1 MLAAHP
7 LACRAHPQV
16 CQGLGSEVAGH
27 TSLCSRPQVLAQRS
41 AVLRVLQELGLGQQ
55 DLEEKVVECW
65 NKVDLLPGGGLL
77 PPEGA
82 HAGQLHGRERS
93 DDEGRSVGRSANA
106 AGCGGGGTGPRSAYE
121 AERRLPAAVE
131 ALLGSDPAATR
142 YRPAAV
148 ATSAYNGHGLQEL
161 LAAVESKV
169 REWRGRQRR
178 PGCCMHAVAQR

>member
-1 MLAAHP
+1 M
-7 LACRAHPQV
+7 
-16 CQGLGSEVAGH
+16 
-27 TSLCSRPQVLAQRS
+27 
-41 AVLRVLQELGLGQQ
+41 LRVLRELGLGQQ

-65 NKVDLLPGGGLL
+65 NKVDLLPGGGLVA
-77 PPEGA
+77 PEGA
-82 HAGQLHGRERS
+82 DAGQLHGRERS

-106 AGCGGGGTGPRSAYE
+106 AGCDGGGTGPRSAYE

-178 PGCCMHAVAQR
+178 PGCCKHTVAQW